1 MKASRLILLGVG
13 LALGLFL
20 AAQAVASDA
29 RLESL
34 ALQRE
39 YVEDYFNLS

>member
-1 MKASRLILLGVG
+1 MKATRWVLLGVVAAT
-13 LALGLFL
+13 ALLPV
-20 AAQAVASDA
+20 AQAVASDA

-39 YVEDYFNLS
+39 S